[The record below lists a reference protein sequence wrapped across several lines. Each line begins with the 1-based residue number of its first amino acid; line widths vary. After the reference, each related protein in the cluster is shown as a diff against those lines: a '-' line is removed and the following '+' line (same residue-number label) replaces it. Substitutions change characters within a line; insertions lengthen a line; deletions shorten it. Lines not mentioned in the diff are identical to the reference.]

1 MQILKK
7 TERESSTKG
16 KGWLQRKK
24 KTYIHAR
31 DIKTKAINARTNF

>member
-24 KTYIHAR
+24 RHIYMPET
-31 DIKTKAINARTNF
+31 